1 MFIGILLLVPAIVLA
16 VRESGS
22 RRAVFA
28 ALASSALFYVTSNL
42 LAMVS
47 RVLPFTSEKIR
58 LMRTLALSSW
68 ILERFELILAL
79 TTALLLLV
87 DSANSIRQTDG
98 KRGWAR
104 GQTIL
109 KWLAFGLVGLTV
121 AVHFVESVLRG
132 VIIRGVFSHGPGL
145 RHDTYLSV

>member
-1 MFIGILLLVPAIVLA
+1 MCIGLLALALSVVLA
-16 VRESGS
+16 AREGGS

-28 ALASSALFYVTSNL
+28 ALASSALFYVASNL
-42 LAMVS
+42 LAMIS
-47 RVLPFTSEKIR
+47 NILPFTSYKIQLIRR
-58 LMRTLALSSW
+58 LAVSSW